1 MHSAE
6 FVHFALLFVK
16 IDRDLQINPDNL
28 VETNLAA
35 NSNRA
40 DEQELIPTRK
50 MAIQSSYPRSE
61 ERSASQAP
69 FHQEGNMAGLI
80 LLGLCFSHL
89 LNDTIQSLIPA
100 IYPVLKTTFR
110 LDFGQIGLIT
120 LTFQLTSSLLQPL
133 VGTYTDHK
141 PKPFSLAIGM
151 GVSLCGLLLLSR
163 AWDYTIVLL
172 AAGLVGVG
180 SSIFHPEAT
189 RLARFSSGGRHGFA
203 QSVFQ
208 LGGYMGTAI
217 GPALAAI
224 IVVPAGQHSIA
235 WFSIIALIAIIVLSR
250 LGFWYKKVRTSQQKK
265 STQSLSRPPLPGWK
279 VFAIISILAALIFS
293 KYFYLASISSYYTFY
308 LIDRFHLSIQ
318 SSQMLLFLFLFA
330 VAIGTIIGGPIG
342 DRYGRKLVI
351 WFSILG
357 VTPFTIMLPY
367 ADLFWTCV
375 LSVII
380 GLILASAFSAIIVY
394 AQELVPG
401 KVGMIGGV
409 FYGLAFGMGGLG
421 SAVLGKLAD
430 LTSINFVYHVCS
442 FLPLLGLLTVF
453 LPNLDRWVAN
463 RGR

>member
-1 MHSAE
+1 MEARSSQP
-6 FVHFALLFVK
+6 
-16 IDRDLQINPDNL
+16 DLERRVASPDL
-28 VETNLAA
+28 VEKSGLSDSRPQQPHNGEKVATII
-35 NSNRA
+35 
-40 DEQELIPTRK
+40 LI
-50 MAIQSSYPRSE
+50 S
-61 ERSASQAP
+61 
-69 FHQEGNMAGLI
+69 
-80 LLGLCFSHL
+80 LCFSHL
-89 LNDTIQSLIPA
+89 LNDTVQSLIPA
-100 IYPVLKTTFR
+100 IYPVLKTSFR

-133 VGTYTDHK
+133 VGVYTDHK

-151 GVSLCGLLLLSR
+151 GVSLCGLLLLSQ
-163 AWDYTIVLL
+163 AWNYAVILL

-180 SSIFHPEAT
+180 SSIFHPEAS

-208 LGGYMGTAI
+208 LGGYMGTAF

-224 IVVPAGQHSIA
+224 IVVPGGQHSIA
-235 WFSIIALIAIIVLSR
+235 WFSILALIAIFVLSR
-250 LGFWYKKVRTSQQKK
+250 VGLWYRRFRK
-265 STQSLSRPPLPGWK
+265 SLQSKSAQHSSSRPQIPRWK
-279 VFAIISILAALIFS
+279 LFAIISILAALIFS

-308 LIDRFHLSIQ
+308 LIDRFHLSVQ

-330 VAIGTIIGGPIG
+330 VAVGTIIGGPIG

-357 VTPFTIMLPY
+357 VTPFTVLLPY

-394 AQELVPG
+394 GQELVPG

-409 FYGLAFGMGGLG
+409 FYGFAFGMGGLG
-421 SAVLGKLAD
+421 SAVLGWLAD
-430 LTSINFVYHVCS
+430 LTSIDYVYHVCS
-442 FLPLLGLLTVF
+442 FLPLIGILTVF
-453 LPNLDRWVAN
+453 LPNLDRWVPN
-463 RGR
+463 KGR

>member
-1 MHSAE
+1 M
-6 FVHFALLFVK
+6 
-16 IDRDLQINPDNL
+16 
-28 VETNLAA
+28 ET
-35 NSNRA
+35 
-40 DEQELIPTRK
+40 
-50 MAIQSSYPRSE
+50 QSSYPRSK
-61 ERSASQAP
+61 ERSAGLARP
-69 FHQEGNMAGLI
+69 HQPENMAGLI

-100 IYPVLKTTFR
+100 IYPVLKTTFH

-163 AWDYTIVLL
+163 AWNYGVVLL

-217 GPALAAI
+217 GPALAAL

-235 WFSIIALIAIIVLSR
+235 WFSIVALIAIVVLSR
-250 LGFWYKKVRTSQQKK
+250 VGFWYKRVRTSQQKK
-265 STQSLSRPPLPGWK
+265 SAQSLHRPPIPGWK
-279 VFAIISILAALIFS
+279 VFAVISILAALIFS

-357 VTPFTIMLPY
+357 VTPFTIILPY

-394 AQELVPG
+394 GQELVPG

-442 FLPLLGLLTVF
+442 FLPLIGLLTVF

-463 RGR
+463 KGR

>member
-1 MHSAE
+1 
-6 FVHFALLFVK
+6 
-16 IDRDLQINPDNL
+16 
-28 VETNLAA
+28 
-35 NSNRA
+35 
-40 DEQELIPTRK
+40 
-50 MAIQSSYPRSE
+50 
-61 ERSASQAP
+61 
-69 FHQEGNMAGLI
+69 MAGLI

-100 IYPVLKTTFR
+100 IYPLLKTTFR

-133 VGTYTDHK
+133 VGTYTDHR

-163 AWDYTIVLL
+163 AWDYAVVLL

-208 LGGYMGTAI
+208 LGGYMGTAF

-235 WFSIIALIAIIVLSR
+235 WFSVVALVAIVVLSR
-250 LGFWYKKVRTSQQKK
+250 VGFWYRKVRTSHQKK
-265 STQSLSRPPLPGWK
+265 SASLNRPSLPGWK

-293 KYFYLASISSYYTFY
+293 KYFYLASISSFYTFY

-330 VAIGTIIGGPIG
+330 VAVGTIIGGPIG

-357 VTPFTIMLPY
+357 VTPFTILLPY
-367 ADLFWTCV
+367 ADLFWTVV

-394 AQELVPG
+394 GQELVPG
-401 KVGMIGGV
+401 KVGMIGGI

-442 FLPLLGLLTVF
+442 FLPLIGLLTIF
-453 LPNLDRWVAN
+453 LPDLDRWVAN
-463 RGR
+463 KGR

>member
-1 MHSAE
+1 LSDRGLAQR
-6 FVHFALLFVK
+6 ALGHQQK
-16 IDRDLQINPDNL
+16 ENL
-28 VETNLAA
+28 V
-35 NSNRA
+35 
-40 DEQELIPTRK
+40 
-50 MAIQSSYPRSE
+50 AIVL
-61 ERSASQAP
+61 
-69 FHQEGNMAGLI
+69 F
-80 LLGLCFSHL
+80 GLCFSHL

-100 IYPVLKTTFR
+100 IYPILKTSFN

-133 VGTYTDHK
+133 VGFYTDQK

-151 GVSLCGLLLLSR
+151 GVSLCGLLLLSQ
-163 AWDYTIVLL
+163 AWSFGIILL

-203 QSVFQ
+203 QSIFQ

-217 GPALAAI
+217 GPALAAL

-235 WFSIIALIAIIVLSR
+235 WFSIIALLAMFVLAR
-250 LGFWYKKVRTSQQKK
+250 LGLWYKKVSASRQKK
-265 STQSLSRPPLPGWK
+265 ASSDSINRPVIGRWK
-279 VFAIISILAALIFS
+279 VIAIISVLAALIFS

-318 SSQMLLFLFLFA
+318 NSQMLLFLFLFA
-330 VAIGTIIGGPIG
+330 VAVGTIIGGPIG

-357 VTPFTIMLPY
+357 VAPFTILLPY
-367 ADLFWTCV
+367 ANLFWTCV
-375 LSVII
+375 LSVVI

-430 LTSINFVYHVCS
+430 LTSITFVYHVCS
-442 FLPLLGLLTVF
+442 FLPFIGLLTVF

-463 RGR
+463 KER

>member
-1 MHSAE
+1 MRVEQNLEDRSTRPILERHLSDHG
-6 FVHFALLFVK
+6 VTQRALGHPQKESLVAIVLF
-16 IDRDLQINPDNL
+16 
-28 VETNLAA
+28 
-35 NSNRA
+35 
-40 DEQELIPTRK
+40 
-50 MAIQSSYPRSE
+50 
-61 ERSASQAP
+61 
-69 FHQEGNMAGLI
+69 
-80 LLGLCFSHL
+80 GLCFSHL

-100 IYPVLKTTFR
+100 IYPVLKTSFN

-133 VGTYTDHK
+133 VGFYTDRK

-151 GVSLCGLLLLSR
+151 GVSLCGLLLLSQ
-163 AWDYTIVLL
+163 AWSFALILL

-189 RLARFSSGGRHGFA
+189 RLARFSSGGRHGLA

-217 GPALAAI
+217 GPALAAL

-235 WFSIIALIAIIVLSR
+235 WFSVIALLAIFVLAR
-250 LGFWYKKVRTSQQKK
+250 LGLWYKKVSASRQKK
-265 STQSLSRPPLPGWK
+265 ASSDPINRPVISRWK
-279 VFAIISILAALIFS
+279 LIATISVLAALIFS

-318 SSQMLLFLFLFA
+318 HSQMLLFLFLFA
-330 VAIGTIIGGPIG
+330 VAVGTIIGGPIG

-357 VTPFTIMLPY
+357 VAPFTILLPY
-367 ADLFWTCV
+367 ANLFWTCV
-375 LSVII
+375 LSVVI

-401 KVGMIGGV
+401 KVGMIGGI

-421 SAVLGKLAD
+421 SAVLGHLAD
-430 LTSINFVYHVCS
+430 LTSITFVYHVCS
-442 FLPLLGLLTVF
+442 FLPLIGLLTVF

-463 RGR
+463 KGR

>member
-1 MHSAE
+1 M
-6 FVHFALLFVK
+6 VGV
-16 IDRDLQINPDNL
+16 
-28 VETNLAA
+28 
-35 NSNRA
+35 
-40 DEQELIPTRK
+40 
-50 MAIQSSYPRSE
+50 
-61 ERSASQAP
+61 
-69 FHQEGNMAGLI
+69 I
-80 LLGLCFSHL
+80 LLSLCFSHL

-133 VGTYTDHK
+133 VGAYTDHK

-151 GVSLCGLLLLSR
+151 GVSLCGLLLLSQ
-163 AWDYTIVLL
+163 AWNYGVVLG

-235 WFSIIALIAIIVLSR
+235 WFSIIALIAILVLSR
-250 LGFWYKKVRTSQQKK
+250 VGFWYRKVGTSQQKK
-265 STQSLSRPPLPGWK
+265 SSHHSLNRPPLPRWK

-308 LIDRFHLSIQ
+308 LIGRFHLSIQ

-357 VTPFTIMLPY
+357 VTPFTILLPY
-367 ADLFWTCV
+367 ANLFWTCV

-394 AQELVPG
+394 GQELVPG

-442 FLPLLGLLTVF
+442 FLPLIGLLTVF
-453 LPNLDRWVAN
+453 LPNLDRWVAD

>member
-1 MHSAE
+1 METRSPRPDLDSRIATPDFAE
-6 FVHFALLFVK
+6 NTGLPSPTLPPPDPH
-16 IDRDLQINPDNL
+16 DREKVVTTI
-28 VETNLAA
+28 
-35 NSNRA
+35 
-40 DEQELIPTRK
+40 LI
-50 MAIQSSYPRSE
+50 S
-61 ERSASQAP
+61 
-69 FHQEGNMAGLI
+69 
-80 LLGLCFSHL
+80 LCFSHL
-89 LNDTIQSLIPA
+89 LNDTVQSLIPA
-100 IYPVLKTTFR
+100 IYPVLKTAFR

-133 VGTYTDHK
+133 VGVYTDHK

-151 GVSLCGLLLLSR
+151 GVSLCGLLLLSQ
-163 AWDYTIVLL
+163 AWNYAIILL

-189 RLARFSSGGRHGFA
+189 RLARFSSGGRHGLA

-208 LGGYMGTAI
+208 LGGYMGTAL
-217 GPALAAI
+217 GPALAAMV
-224 IVVPAGQHSIA
+224 VVPGGQHSIA
-235 WFSIIALIAIIVLSR
+235 WFSILALVAILVLSR
-250 LGFWYKKVRTSQQKK
+250 VGLWYQKIRRSQQKK
-265 STQSLSRPPLPGWK
+265 SARHSSSRPPIPRWK

-308 LIDRFHLSIQ
+308 LIDRFHLSVQ

-357 VTPFTIMLPY
+357 VTPFTILLPY

-401 KVGMIGGV
+401 KVGMIGGI

-421 SAVLGKLAD
+421 SAVLGQLAD

-463 RGR
+463 KGT

>member
-1 MHSAE
+1 MNDRGLAQSAPGHQE
-6 FVHFALLFVK
+6 K
-16 IDRDLQINPDNL
+16 QNL
-28 VETNLAA
+28 V
-35 NSNRA
+35 
-40 DEQELIPTRK
+40 
-50 MAIQSSYPRSE
+50 AIVL
-61 ERSASQAP
+61 
-69 FHQEGNMAGLI
+69 F
-80 LLGLCFSHL
+80 GLCFSHL

-100 IYPVLKTTFR
+100 IYPVLKTSFN

-133 VGTYTDHK
+133 VGFYTDQK

-151 GVSLCGLLLLSR
+151 GVSLCGLLLLSQ
-163 AWDYTIVLL
+163 AWSFGLILL

-217 GPALAAI
+217 GPALAAL

-235 WFSIIALIAIIVLSR
+235 WFSIIALLAMFVLARLGLWYKKASASRQKKTSSDSINRPVIGRWKVIAIISV
-250 LGFWYKKVRTSQQKK
+250 
-265 STQSLSRPPLPGWK
+265 
-279 VFAIISILAALIFS
+279 LAALIFS

-330 VAIGTIIGGPIG
+330 VAVGTIIGGPIG

-357 VTPFTIMLPY
+357 VAPFTILLPY
-367 ADLFWTCV
+367 ANLFWTCV
-375 LSVII
+375 LSVVI

-421 SAVLGKLAD
+421 SAVLGNLAD
-430 LTSINFVYHVCS
+430 LTSITFVYHVCS
-442 FLPLLGLLTVF
+442 FLPLIGLLTVF

-463 RGR
+463 KER

>member
-1 MHSAE
+1 METRSTDLDRRLDSPDLAEQPGLSSSAT
-6 FVHFALLFVK
+6 H
-16 IDRDLQINPDNL
+16 
-28 VETNLAA
+28 T
-35 NSNRA
+35 
-40 DEQELIPTRK
+40 TH
-50 MAIQSSYPRSE
+50 
-61 ERSASQAP
+61 ER
-69 FHQEGNMAGLI
+69 EKVVTII
-80 LLGLCFSHL
+80 LLSLCFSHL
-89 LNDTIQSLIPA
+89 LNDTVQSLIPA
-100 IYPVLKTTFR
+100 IYPVLKTSFR

-133 VGTYTDHK
+133 VGVYTDHK

-151 GVSLCGLLLLSR
+151 GVSLCGLLLLSQAR
-163 AWDYTIVLL
+163 NYAVILA

-180 SSIFHPEAT
+180 SSIFHPEAS
-189 RLARFSSGGRHGFA
+189 RLARLSSGGRHGFA

-208 LGGYMGTAI
+208 LGGYMGTAL

-224 IVVPAGQHSIA
+224 IVVPGGQHSIA
-235 WFSIIALIAIIVLSR
+235 WFSILALIAIFVLSR
-250 LGFWYKKVRTSQQKK
+250 VGLWYHRFRKSQPKK
-265 STQSLSRPPLPGWK
+265 SAQHVLSRPPIPRWK
-279 VFAIISILAALIFS
+279 LFGIISILAALIFS

-308 LIDRFHLSIQ
+308 LIDRFHLSVQ

-357 VTPFTIMLPY
+357 VTPFTVLLPY

-394 AQELVPG
+394 GQELVPG

-409 FYGLAFGMGGLG
+409 FYGFAFGMGGLG
-421 SAVLGKLAD
+421 SAVLGWLAD

-442 FLPLLGLLTVF
+442 FLPLIGLLTVF

-463 RGR
+463 KGR

>member
-1 MHSAE
+1 M
-6 FVHFALLFVK
+6 VG
-16 IDRDLQINPDNL
+16 
-28 VETNLAA
+28 T
-35 NSNRA
+35 
-40 DEQELIPTRK
+40 
-50 MAIQSSYPRSE
+50 
-61 ERSASQAP
+61 
-69 FHQEGNMAGLI
+69 I

-89 LNDTIQSLIPA
+89 LNDTVQSLIPA

-120 LTFQLTSSLLQPL
+120 LAFQLTSSLLQPL
-133 VGTYTDHK
+133 VGAYTDHK

-151 GVSLCGLLLLSR
+151 GVSLCGLLLLSQ
-163 AWDYTIVLL
+163 AWNYAVVLG

-235 WFSIIALIAIIVLSR
+235 WFSIIALIAILVLTR
-250 LGFWYKKVRTSQQKK
+250 VGFWYRSVRISQQKK
-265 STQSLSRPPLPGWK
+265 PGHHALNRPPLPRWK
-279 VFAIISILAALIFS
+279 VFAIISVLAALIFS

-308 LIDRFHLSIQ
+308 LIGRFHLSIQ

-330 VAIGTIIGGPIG
+330 VAVGTIIGGPIG

-357 VTPFTIMLPY
+357 VTPFTILLPY

-375 LSVII
+375 LSVVI

-442 FLPLLGLLTVF
+442 FLPLIGLLTVF
-453 LPNLDRWVAN
+453 LPNLDRWVAD